1 MTSDSASIS
10 LFATPNPT
18 DETAASEVESPA
30 TISTDDFERLAAR
43 LYTAVVSDALD
54 AVGSKAHI
62 LSPAIRP
69 IQPTVKPLIGR
80 AATARSEP
88 VDQAPERPYSAL
100 MEAMGLLNRGEIL
113 IVAAGGGARSA
124 IFGGLLATAARAS
137 GAVGCIVDGAIRD
150 TDELTKLGF
159 PTFATGFS
167 PADSYGRDEVVEHG
181 CTVICGGVEIHPGQL
196 IIADI
201 DGVVAI
207 PLELE
212 GEVIGRALDKVE
224 GEGDMRG
231 DLAGGLS
238 VAEAFAKYGI
248 L

>member
-1 MTSDSASIS
+1 
-10 LFATPNPT
+10 
-18 DETAASEVESPA
+18 VESPA

-54 AVGSKAHI
+54 AVGSKTHI
-62 LSPAIRP
+62 LSPTIRP
-69 IQPTVKPLIGR
+69 IQASVKPLIGR

-88 VDQAPERPYSAL
+88 VDEAPERPYAAL
-100 MEAMGLLNRGEIL
+100 MEAMGLLGRGEIL

-150 TDELTKLGF
+150 TSELARLEF

-167 PADSYGRDEVVEHG
+167 PADSYGRDEVVEYG
-181 CTVICGGVEIHPGQL
+181 RPVICGGVEIHPGQL

-212 GEVIGRALDKVE
+212 GEVIGRALAKVE

>member
-1 MTSDSASIS
+1 
-10 LFATPNPT
+10 
-18 DETAASEVESPA
+18 VESPA

-54 AVGSKAHI
+54 AVGSKEHV
-62 LSPAIRP
+62 LSPTIRP
-69 IQPTVKPLIGR
+69 IQSSVKPLIGR
-80 AATARSEP
+80 AATARAEP
-88 VDQAPERPYSAL
+88 VDEAPERPYEAL
-100 MEAMGLLNRGEIL
+100 MEAMGLLDRGEIL
-113 IVAAGGGARSA
+113 IVAAGGGARSG

-150 TDELTKLGF
+150 TSELTKLEF
-159 PTFATGFS
+159 PTIATGV
-167 PADSYGRDEVVEHG
+167 SYGRDEVVEYG
-181 CTVICGGVEIHPGQL
+181 RPVICGGVEIQPGQL

-207 PLELE
+207 PLDLE
-212 GEVIGRALDKVE
+212 GDVIARALAKVD
-224 GEGDMRG
+224 GEGNMRG
-231 DLAGGLS
+231 DLAGGLP